1 VRAPAEATGYV
12 AGLDALA
19 LGWTAVAM
27 GAGRRRKED
36 AVDPTAGITLNK
48 KPGDPVKP
56 GDVLARLHTRKTDR
70 IPAFRDAVAQAF
82 TFSEAPVSPASRLLN
97 RYAGGQWANS

>member
-1 VRAPAEATGYV
+1 MRVWEIQERF
-12 AGLDALA
+12 GLDALA

-36 AVDPTAGITLNK
+36 PVDLTAGITLNK

-56 GDVLARLHTRKTDR
+56 GEVLARLHTRKTGQ
-70 IPAFRDAVAQAF
+70 IPAFRDAVARAF
-82 TFSEAPVSPASRLLN
+82 TFSEAPAAPASRLLN
-97 RYAGGQWANS
+97 RYADGQWANS